1 MNPNDNNLQTAPK
14 VEVVRA
20 SNPSQVTAF
29 FQKVYTWMC
38 VGLIIS
44 GVTAYMVANNEAWAT
59 FFLANQGIFFGTIL
73 VELGLVIWLSA
84 GINKMSAQTAIVSF
98 LVYCFTSGLTLSVIF
113 LAYTAESINTVFF
126 ITAGM
131 FGVISLYG
139 YITKADLSRTGQIAF
154 MGLIGLIIASLVNM
168 FMKNPQIDYIISII
182 GVLIFSVLTAY
193 DTQKIKQFAAGAV
206 QGSEQESKA
215 SIIGALT
222 LYLDFVNLFLHLL
235 RFFGRRK

>member
-1 MNPNDNNLQTAPK
+1 MNPTPIAER
-14 VEVVRA
+14 VEVIRA
-20 SNPSQVTAF
+20 ANPSQVTAF

-38 VGLIIS
+38 AGLIIS
-44 GVTAYMVANNEAWAT
+44 GVTAYIVATNEAWAN
-59 FFLANQGIFFGTIL
+59 FFLANQAIFFGTIL

-84 GINKMSAQTAIVSF
+84 GINRMSAQTAIVSF
-98 LVYCFTSGLTLSVIF
+98 LVYCFTSGLTLSIIF

-131 FGVISLYG
+131 FGAISLYG

-154 MGLIGLIIASLVNM
+154 MGLIGLILAGVVNM
-168 FMKNPQIDYIISII
+168 FVNNPQIDYILSIV

-193 DTQKIKQFAAGAV
+193 DTQKIKRFATATV

-222 LYLDFVNLFLHLL
+222 LYLDFVNLFLRLL
-235 RFFGRRK
+235 RLLGRRK